1 MKVIGA
7 YSPFVQSACAVL
19 FKSLVF
25 FSTSCQ
31 RGDRHS
37 LLGKDMNV
45 DELITTVFFTILTS
59 KFLPSLHFSSLLLSH
74 DRSQSDA
81 DRRTETPCQAITAD
95 LWTQQWKHCWKP
107 TRSEWRRKQHH
118 VGSQALGRGGLLST
132 LHRALFLHKHT
143 YNIDTEGKHRCA
155 LCIQRDGGAACV
167 TVQEEDTAAAQREG
181 KTNTRR
187 VWLAD
192 LRPGTITAVQ
202 WANLLLCVSAVT
214 LLLCFPH
221 SVIKFGWSENSWE
234 SLVAECKHEVSSLS
248 PLLMRWGRCCLV
260 EKWEVTYLKVL
271 FMGLI
276 YLLFFH
282 LMLLLLFFP

>member
-81 DRRTETPCQAITAD
+81 DRHTETPCQAITAD

-107 TRSEWRRKQHH
+107 TRSEWQR
-118 VGSQALGRGGLLST
+118 GNNTMLG
-132 LHRALFLHKHT
+132 HRPW
-143 YNIDTEGKHRCA
+143 
-155 LCIQRDGGAACV
+155 GGAVFFQLYTEHYSC
-167 TVQEEDTAAAQREG
+167 
-181 KTNTRR
+181 TNTH
-187 VWLAD
+187 
-192 LRPGTITAVQ
+192 IT
-202 WANLLLCVSAVT
+202 
-214 LLLCFPH
+214 
-221 SVIKFGWSENSWE
+221 
-234 SLVAECKHEVSSLS
+234 
-248 PLLMRWGRCCLV
+248 
-260 EKWEVTYLKVL
+260 
-271 FMGLI
+271 
-276 YLLFFH
+276 
-282 LMLLLLFFP
+282 